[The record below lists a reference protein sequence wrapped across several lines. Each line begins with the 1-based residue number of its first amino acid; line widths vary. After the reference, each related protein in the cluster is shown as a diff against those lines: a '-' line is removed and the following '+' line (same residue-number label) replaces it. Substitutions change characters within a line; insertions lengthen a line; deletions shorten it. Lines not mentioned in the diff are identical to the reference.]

1 VIVLYLGYKIRY
13 NDRKKVVNR
22 DKRSANFTKSEVNIL
37 VDLVLR
43 RKNVI
48 ENKRTDATTWKDK
61 DTAWE
66 ERTSQFNAQSGNFPR
81 NTKSIRAK
89 YENLKKDLRKK
100 CARLTGE
107 QKKTGGGSNP
117 CSGLEGHEEK
127 LLSISELG
135 MLGLPSRHDSDNFG
149 AVADNTVD
157 ENEENKENE
166 DSHQYIH
173 DPDVRQN
180 ITETLGPECNIYN
193 SNDEF
198 EDTGD
203 NEAGR
208 SMHVSSP
215 PPDVNTITSEQKEL
229 QQQFLQQEIEMRA
242 ETHKLNTEL
251 LLVELE
257 IKKLQLQR

>member
-1 VIVLYLGYKIRY
+1 MT
-13 NDRKKVVNR
+13 DKKVVNR

-66 ERTSQFNAQSGNFPR
+66 EITSQFNAQSGNFPR
-81 NTKSIRAK
+81 NAKSIRAK

-135 MLGLPSRHDSDNFG
+135 MLGLPSRHDCDNFEG
-149 AVADNTVD
+149 TYL
-157 ENEENKENE
+157 
-166 DSHQYIH
+166 S
-173 DPDVRQN
+173 
-180 ITETLGPECNIYN
+180 
-193 SNDEF
+193 
-198 EDTGD
+198 
-203 NEAGR
+203 
-208 SMHVSSP
+208 
-215 PPDVNTITSEQKEL
+215 
-229 QQQFLQQEIEMRA
+229 
-242 ETHKLNTEL
+242 
-251 LLVELE
+251 
-257 IKKLQLQR
+257 